1 MINNV
6 KKHKNHEGEWMCYE
20 IILSDGKSWFLNINS
35 TTHYRYQE
43 IQEWVAK
50 GNTIEEVD

>member
-6 KKHKNHEGEWMCYE
+6 KKLKDHEGEWMCYE
-20 IILSDGKSWFLNINS
+20 IILSDGKSWFLNINN

-50 GNTIEEVD
+50 GNTIEEVN